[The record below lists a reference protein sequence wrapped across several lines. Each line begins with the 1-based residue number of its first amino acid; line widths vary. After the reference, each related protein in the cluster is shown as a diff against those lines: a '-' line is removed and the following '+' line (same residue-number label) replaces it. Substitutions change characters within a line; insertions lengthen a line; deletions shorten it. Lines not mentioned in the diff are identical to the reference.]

1 MEVMLD
7 GKTLRELLKSSVK
20 EEESSEDQRKND
32 SR

>member
-7 GKTLRELLKSSVK
+7 GKTLRELLNSSVN
-20 EEESSEDQRKND
+20 EEESSGDQSEDD